1 MGWYS
6 LGKHGR
12 YSAFL
17 EVINMV
23 KKYIRIGIVILVS
36 LLAAS
41 TYTLYNRNQNLKE
54 EISVSMS
61 NQKAFIAENSS
72 LKEKNKVF
80 KFTIEQLNY
89 YNDSILQKMNDVRK
103 ELKIKDKDL
112 KQMQYLLSKS
122 TKRDTVLFTDTIFK
136 DKELTLD
143 TLIGDKWYNIRLG
156 LEYPNLIYTE
166 PTFIS
171 EKYIITNKR
180 KETINPPKKFFLFRW
195 FQRKHWV
202 MEVYIKEKNPYI
214 KEINNKFVEII
225 E

>member
-1 MGWYS
+1 MNKILRWI
-6 LGKHGR
+6 
-12 YSAFL
+12 
-17 EVINMV
+17 V
-23 KKYIRIGIVILVS
+23 IGIGAMLIASISILIHNNRELKKS
-36 LLAAS
+36 LS
-41 TYTLYNRNQNLKE
+41 TATAN
-54 EISVSMS
+54 I
-61 NQKAFIAENSS
+61 KAYSDENSS
-72 LKEKNKVF
+72 LKNGARVF
-80 KFTIEQLNY
+80 QLTVEQLSY
-89 YNDSILQKMNDVRK
+89 YNDSILQKMNEVRK
-103 ELKIKDKDL
+103 ELKIKDKNL
-112 KQMQYLLSKS
+112 KQMQYLLSES

-136 DKELTLD
+136 DKELALD
-143 TLIGDKWYNIRLG
+143 TLVGDKWYNIRLG
-156 LEYPNLIYTE
+156 LKYPNLIYTE

>member
-1 MGWYS
+1 
-6 LGKHGR
+6 
-12 YSAFL
+12 
-17 EVINMV
+17 MV
-23 KKYIRIGIVILVS
+23 KKYIKIGIVLLMS
-36 LLAAS
+36 LLAVS
-41 TYTLYNRNQNLKE
+41 TYILYNRNQDLKE

-72 LKEKNKVF
+72 LKEENRVF
-80 KFTIEQLNY
+80 KFTVEQLNC

-112 KQMQYLLSKS
+112 KQMQYLLSEA
-122 TKRDTVLFTDTIFK
+122 TKKDTIVFRDTLFREPALDIDTI
-136 DKELTLD
+136 
-143 TLIGDKWYNIRLG
+143 IGDKWYSIRLG
-156 LEYPNLIYTE
+156 LKYPNLITAN

-171 EKYIITNKR
+171 EKYIIVNKK

-202 MEVYIKEKNPYI
+202 MEVNIKEKNPYI
-214 KEINNKFVEII
+214 KEVNNKFVEII